1 MWVILLAPLASAAKQ
16 PSSPEQAGGEE
27 TRARKLTFYVES
39 VNTLNVFFL
48 FPGYVCFGFLGHWT
62 PNRQKI
68 YRAKFFVFFG
78 AGRIDTEFQS
88 LMSILFL
95 RILLPRTKQRLLT
108 VVYLGHGLLFA
119 LTRLFR

>member
-1 MWVILLAPLASAAKQ
+1 
-16 PSSPEQAGGEE
+16 
-27 TRARKLTFYVES
+27 

-78 AGRIDTEFQS
+78 AVRIDTEFQR
-88 LMSILFL
+88 LVSILFL
-95 RILLPRTKQRLLT
+95 RILLPRNRQHPANRGVFWARIAVCFDKAVPVASEAWHVLVSVKVLVR
-108 VVYLGHGLLFA
+108 
-119 LTRLFR
+119 